1 MNERTSGRDG
11 DELPPWPPR
20 LPVGPAGPAG
30 PADPY
35 AVPPETAARAELLLG
50 RLLSPLRLLG
60 HMTLAVGFGLIS
72 AAFFS
77 SVEFSADGETDEA
90 RTGLLVGLPALAVAT
105 WLLTLL
111 LRSGH
116 RAAAEL
122 APLLRAAPL
131 AAPSMPGRRLLFGAV
146 SGAGLLFTLVC
157 LGAGAREA
165 LVGSDDERGN
175 GPVVAALLVWGLLA
189 LAWSVPGLVRAL
201 RHRRPRWVPPPVGWA
216 PGQPP
221 VESASPPPDSPEG
234 RRRQLYANYRS
245 AAEPWALSRLSARA
259 SRWIGGLSR
268 WRALLLSALLCL
280 VGCGLALLAAVLPRR
295 SNDFLVWP
303 LLALAACFLVL
314 LLLEIVHYG
323 SRVGFLTLFV
333 LGGIC
338 VAIMGWQGHQELALR
353 ERGEWATAEIVS
365 KRSPARGGT
374 TCEVRLVD
382 DGRTLSQRLA
392 SCEREGVGDRLPL
405 FYDPRDRVAPA
416 RDVPTLAL
424 PAGFGGVGGSLL
436 LITTL
441 ASVNDGHTRRR
452 RLDLIGQA
460 A

>member
-1 MNERTSGRDG
+1 MPT
-11 DELPPWPPR
+11 
-20 LPVGPAGPAG
+20 
-30 PADPY
+30 DPH

-60 HMTLAVGFGLIS
+60 HMTLAVGFALVS
-72 AAFFS
+72 AVFFS
-77 SVEFSADGETDEA
+77 SVEFSADGETDDA

-105 WLLTLL
+105 WLLALL

-122 APLLRAAPL
+122 TPLLRAAPL
-131 AAPSMPGRRLLFGAV
+131 AAPSMPGRRLLWGAV
-146 SGAGLLFTLVC
+146 SVLGLLFTLVC

-165 LVGSDDERGN
+165 FAGSDGEPGDGL
-175 GPVVAALLVWGLLA
+175 VAAALIVWGLLS

-201 RHRRPRWVPPPVGWA
+201 RHRRPRWVPPPAGWA
-216 PGQPP
+216 SGQPP
-221 VESASPPPDSPEG
+221 VESALPPPDSPEG

-245 AAEPWALSRLSARA
+245 TAEPWALSRLSARA

-268 WRALLLSALLCL
+268 WGVLLLSALLCL

-295 SNDFLVWP
+295 SDDLLVWP
-303 LLALAACFLVL
+303 LLALTAGFLLL

-323 SRVGFLTLFV
+323 SRAGFLVLFV

-353 ERGEWATAEIVS
+353 DRGEWATAEIVS

-382 DGRTLSQRLA
+382 DGRLLSQRLA
-392 SCEREGVGDRLPL
+392 SCEREGIGDRLPL
-405 FYDPRDRVAPA
+405 YYDPRDRVAPA
-416 RDVPTLAL
+416 REVPTLAL
-424 PAGFGGVGGSLL
+424 PAGFGGVGGSVL

-452 RLDLIGQA
+452 RLDLVGRGA
-460 A
+460 